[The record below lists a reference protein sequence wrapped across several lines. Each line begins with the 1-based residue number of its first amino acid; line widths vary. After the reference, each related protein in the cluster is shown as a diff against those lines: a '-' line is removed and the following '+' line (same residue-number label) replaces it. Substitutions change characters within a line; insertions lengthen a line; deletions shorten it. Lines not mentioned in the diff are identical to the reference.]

1 LYTRLLAILLLA
13 IAAMPVYAAEVPSL
27 YTAQVPFDKSADDG
41 REVAYRAA
49 LDVVLLKVSGS
60 DLAGDPEKVELLFP
74 DPATYVVQFRPGE
87 QDTLWVSFD
96 GRAIE
101 RTLRQ
106 AGQTVWGGDRPLTI
120 VWLAV
125 DWGQG
130 QREIIGSDDQDRSG
144 DASRSIDR
152 NRLLRERVLD
162 ITDRRGLPV
171 VFPLLDV
178 ADLQQV
184 SFSDIWGGFDDA
196 VLEASK
202 RYDANSILIGR
213 VRVNSHQP
221 DNWRY
226 YLGGQER
233 ALTGEPEYVIGQV
246 ADILADEFA
255 IRGNARVE
263 AVDLTIGGIESV
275 DAYGAVQSMLAH
287 INVVDSFAIVEVSG
301 DTIRYRVE
309 ATGGAPSLGRAL
321 RFNGLT
327 EQNDSDEAQ
336 PPADSDEARLSFFY
350 SP

>member
-1 LYTRLLAILLLA
+1 LFKRLLAILLLA

-27 YTAQVPFDKSADDG
+27 YTAQVPFDKTQDG
-41 REVAYRAA
+41 AREAAYRAA
-49 LDVVLLKVSGS
+49 LDIVLLRVSGS

-74 DPATYVVQFRPGE
+74 DPASFVVQFRPGE
-87 QDTLWVSFD
+87 EDTLWVSFD

-106 AGQTVWGGDRPLTI
+106 AGQTVWGGDRPLTL

-152 NRLLRERVLD
+152 NRLLRQRVLD
-162 ITDRRGLPV
+162 VADRRGLPV
-171 VFPLLDV
+171 AFPLLDV

-202 RYDANSILIGR
+202 RYEANSILVGR
-213 VRVNSHQP
+213 VRASSHQA
-221 DNWRY
+221 DSWRY
-226 YLGGQER
+226 YLGGQQREL
-233 ALTGEPEYVIGQV
+233 AGEPEYVLGEV
-246 ADILADEFA
+246 ADILAGEFA
-255 IRGNARVE
+255 IRGDTRVE
-263 AVDLTIGGIESV
+263 AVDLTIGGVESV

-301 DTIRYRVE
+301 DKIRYRVE
-309 ATGGAPSLGRAL
+309 ATGGAQSLGRAL
-321 RFNGLT
+321 RFSGLI
-327 EQNDSDEAQ
+327 EQAGFDGDRLPVDS
-336 PPADSDEARLSFFY
+336 SEARLQFFY

>member
-1 LYTRLLAILLLA
+1 MFKRLQAILLLA

-27 YTAQVPFDKSADDG
+27 YTAQVPFDKRADDG
-41 REVAYRAA
+41 REAAYLAA

-60 DLAGDPEKVELLFP
+60 DLAGDPDKVQLLFP
-74 DPATYVVQFRPGE
+74 DPASYVVQFRPGDE
-87 QDTLWVSFD
+87 DTLWVSFD

-130 QREIIGSDDQDRSG
+130 QREIIGSDEQDRSG

-152 NRLLRERVLD
+152 NRLLRQRVLD
-162 ITDRRGLPV
+162 IAERRGLPV
-171 VFPLLDV
+171 AFPLLDV

-184 SFSDIWGGFDDA
+184 SFSDIWGGFDEA

-202 RYDANSILIGR
+202 RYDANSILVGR
-213 VRVNSHQP
+213 VRVNSQQP
-221 DNWRY
+221 DSWRY
-226 YLGGQER
+226 YLGGQQR
-233 ALTGEPEYVIGQV
+233 ALTGEPEYVIGEV

-255 IRGNARVE
+255 IRGSARVE

-275 DAYGAVQSMLAH
+275 DAYGAVQSMLTN
-287 INVVDSFAIVEVSG
+287 INVIDSFSIVEVNG
-301 DTIRYRVE
+301 DTIHYRVE
-309 ATGGAPSLGRAL
+309 ASGGAKPLGRAL
-321 RFNGLT
+321 RFNGLI
-327 EQNDSDEAQ
+327 EQNGFDGEHLPVGSNDAHLE
-336 PPADSDEARLSFFY
+336 FFY

>member
-1 LYTRLLAILLLA
+1 LYKRLLAILLLA
-13 IAAMPVYAAEVPSL
+13 IAAMPIYAAEVPSL

-49 LDVVLLKVSGS
+49 LKVVLLKVSGS

-74 DPATYVVQFRPGE
+74 DPASYVVQFRPGE
-87 QDTLWVSFD
+87 EDTLWVSFD

-101 RTLRQ
+101 RALRQ

-130 QREIIGSDDQDRSG
+130 QREIIGSDEQDRSG

-152 NRLLRERVLD
+152 NRLLRQRVLD
-162 ITDRRGLPV
+162 IADRRGLPV

-178 ADLQQV
+178 ADLQKV

-202 RYDANSILIGR
+202 RYDANSILVGR
-213 VRVNSHQP
+213 VRVSSHQP
-221 DNWRY
+221 DSWRY
-226 YLGGQER
+226 YLGGQQR
-233 ALTGEPEYVIGQV
+233 VLSGEPEYVIGQV
-246 ADILADEFA
+246 ADMLADEFA
-255 IRGNARVE
+255 IRGSARVE
-263 AVDLTIGGIESV
+263 TVDLTVGGVESV

-287 INVVDSFAIVEVSG
+287 TSVVDSFSIVEVSG

-309 ATGGAPSLGRAL
+309 ATGGAQSLGRAL
-321 RFNGLT
+321 RFNGLI
-327 EQNDSDEAQ
+327 EQNGFDGERLPAEPDEAHL
-336 PPADSDEARLSFFY
+336 EFFY